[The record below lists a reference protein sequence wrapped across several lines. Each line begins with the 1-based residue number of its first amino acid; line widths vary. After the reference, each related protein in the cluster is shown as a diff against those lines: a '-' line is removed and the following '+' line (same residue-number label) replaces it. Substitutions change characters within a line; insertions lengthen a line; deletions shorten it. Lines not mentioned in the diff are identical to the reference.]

1 MIGSKLVHRQKN
13 GLIHGRSPPS
23 KDDSGEANDTSS
35 TSGCQ
40 TLPATSTELSL
51 CSSSISNAL
60 ECQEAPDPTR
70 DNHFIIMHSM
80 NAWGA
85 FHCIAAILQLACQQD
100 SGFNIVTCPS
110 TLPATIAPTLQ
121 QQIVPHKPYVDMLP
135 WPGLRD
141 RILNSFMTMNEEEFV
156 QDMGSTDLRVWGST
170 PWEPLAWEIGPI
182 FARKWW
188 FLMDEGILH
197 PTNFW
202 RGQRGE
208 EALIVAQLQ
217 P

>member
-1 MIGSKLVHRQKN
+1 MVGSKLGRRQKN
-13 GLIHGRSPPS
+13 GLIQGPAHSS
-23 KDDSGEANDTSS
+23 KGCSKEPNEADLISGDQSS
-35 TSGCQ
+35 CT
-40 TLPATSTELSL
+40 TSTELSL
-51 CSSSISNAL
+51 RCNSISDSL
-60 ECQEAPDPTR
+60 VRQEAPDPTT
-70 DNHFIIMHSM
+70 DNHFIIMHGM
-80 NAWGA
+80 TAWGA
-85 FHCIAAILQLACQQD
+85 FHCIAALLQLACQQD
-100 SGFNIVTCPS
+100 SGFNIVAPTS

-141 RILNSFMTMNEEEFV
+141 RILNSFMTMNEIEFV
-156 QDMGSTDLRVWGST
+156 QDMGSMDLRVWGSI
-170 PWEPLAWEIGPI
+170 PWDPLAWEIGPI

-188 FLMDEGILH
+188 FLIDDGILN

-208 EALIVAQLQ
+208 EALVMAQIK